1 MDDVAEHIASIRD
14 ALHTHSLED
23 DVRFKEINEKLD
35 SILEVMSAFK
45 LGWKGLMGVGALIV
59 MIGTIITIGMRLIGK

>member
-1 MDDVAEHIASIRD
+1 MSEYAQID
-14 ALHTHSLED
+14 AKLQRHFEDD

-45 LGWKGLMGVGALIV
+45 MGGRGVAWFIGFLVACGSLVLLV
-59 MIGTIITIGMRLIGK
+59 MKIFFGK